1 MRISD
6 WVQTCALRSAVM
18 LALHLGET
26 VAERFEE
33 ILVGIEDDAVEA
45 EADHGL
51 GLVDGGELALEIG
64 GLLFLRGDVGGELH
78 HLDRAAAAVEHRI
91 VAGLDPDFASALA
104 DPAILPGVVFA
115 APQLVPEGPV
125 FGGLRIGRRDKHAVM
140 LDRKSTR
147 LN

>member
-1 MRISD
+1 
-6 WVQTCALRSAVM
+6 M

-78 HLDRAAAAVEHRI
+78 HLTDDAIARIAAAYLKGEPVT
-91 VAGLDPDFASALA
+91 GLMS
-104 DPAILPGVVFA
+104 
-115 APQLVPEGPV
+115 E
-125 FGGLRIGRRDKHAVM
+125 IGRASCRERVCQYV
-140 LDRKSTR
+140 
-147 LN
+147 